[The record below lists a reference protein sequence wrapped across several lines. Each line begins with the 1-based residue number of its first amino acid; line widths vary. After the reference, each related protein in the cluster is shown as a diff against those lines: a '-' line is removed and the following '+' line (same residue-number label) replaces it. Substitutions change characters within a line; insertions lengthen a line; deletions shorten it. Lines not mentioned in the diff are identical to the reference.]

1 MPSRTL
7 LLLLFNCCFIQ
18 FTWSQQEISLNFL
31 RQAWQ
36 SNKINPAIVQPWGLV
51 LGDMGLRTSQSFD
64 GPNYNQIVTR
74 QQGKPVIEVARFIDH
89 LDTVNTVRS
98 DIEFSTFSA
107 AYRLGKATISLGHAL
122 RHHGFVR
129 FPKTLPQLVWQGN
142 AQFIGESVNLGNE
155 LQLTSYHE
163 LAAGLAFETGP
174 LTLGIRGKLISGIS
188 NASTDESYRSAT
200 LYTDPDVYQITLD
213 GNYVLHTN
221 NTLRY
226 ENYSNLDANFDIGR
240 LTFDRFFSKNIGF
253 ALDLGARLQLGKA
266 DLALS
271 VIDAG
276 RINWDDEVI
285 NYRAT
290 QTWLYDGLD
299 FSGALTGEGISFDDA
314 LDTLEQLFQAEKT
327 ADSYSISLPRKINV
341 SALWQFNTTW
351 RAGIAFVQEN
361 FRRTSYNTLAAGL
374 NASLLP
380 ALDLGV
386 TYSVM
391 EKRGYDNLG
400 FNFTLKLGPVQLY
413 GMTDNVVSL
422 LKPGDANLFTAGLG
436 AVLLLHPQE

>member
-1 MPSRTL
+1 MPSRIL
-7 LLLLFNCCFIQ
+7 FLLLFNSCFTPSI
-18 FTWSQQEISLNFL
+18 WSQQEVSLNFL

-36 SNKINPAIVQPWGLV
+36 ANKINPAIVQPYGLV
-51 LGDMGLRTSQSFD
+51 LGDVGLRTSESFD
-64 GPNYNQIVTR
+64 GPTYNQIVTR
-74 QQGKPVIEVARFIDH
+74 QQGKPVIQVERFINQ
-89 LDTVNTVRS
+89 LDPVNTVRS

-122 RHHGFVR
+122 RYHGFVQ

-155 LQLTSYHE
+155 LQLTGYHE
-163 LAAGLAFETGP
+163 LAAGLALETGP
-174 LTLGIRGKLISGIS
+174 LTLGVRGKLLSGIS
-188 NASTDESYRSAT
+188 NASTDETYRSAT

-226 ENYSNLDANFDIGR
+226 ENYSDLDANFDIGR
-240 LTFDRFFSKNIGF
+240 LTFDRFFSQNRGF

-271 VIDAG
+271 VIDLG
-276 RINWDDEVI
+276 KINWDNEVV

-299 FSGALTGEGISFDDA
+299 FSGALTGEGVSFDDA
-314 LDTLEQLFQAEKT
+314 LDTLEQLFQVEKT
-327 ADSYSISLPRKINV
+327 ADSYSISLPRKVNF

-361 FRRTSYNTLAAGL
+361 FRRASYNALAAGL
-374 NASLLP
+374 NARLIP

-386 TYSVM
+386 SYAIM
-391 EKRGYDNLG
+391 ENRSYDNVGL
-400 FNFTLKLGPVQLY
+400 NFTLKLGPLQLY
-413 GMTDNVVSL
+413 GMTDNVISL
-422 LKPGDANLFTAGLG
+422 LKPGDANFFTAGLG
-436 AVLLLHPQE
+436 AVVLLHPQE